1 MKTDFVA
8 LCASQKAEKRALVR
22 IGGPQKVGAGPS
34 LAARGLLTIVSLK
47 YWHSLLIP
55 PSVFRQEGIASS
67 GLYKNSRFKM
77 DESQFGKYQIET
89 IIVVYMSARRKLIN
103 RE

>member
-22 IGGPQKVGAGPS
+22 IGGPQKVGDGPS

-47 YWHSLLIP
+47 Y
-55 PSVFRQEGIASS
+55 
-67 GLYKNSRFKM
+67 
-77 DESQFGKYQIET
+77 
-89 IIVVYMSARRKLIN
+89 
-103 RE
+103 

>member
-1 MKTDFVA
+1 MPTE
-8 LCASQKAEKRALVR
+8 AEKRAVVR
-22 IGGPQKVGAGPS
+22 IGRAQKVGDGPS

-55 PSVFRQEGIASS
+55 PSIFILEGITSS

-89 IIVVYMSARRKLIN
+89 IIVVYMSGKRRLIN

>member
-55 PSVFRQEGIASS
+55 ASVFRQEGITSS
-67 GLYKNSRFKM
+67 GHQQKVTGS
-77 DESQFGKYQIET
+77 
-89 IIVVYMSARRKLIN
+89 
-103 RE
+103 

>member
-8 LCASQKAEKRALVR
+8 LCPQRLKRGPWSEL
-22 IGGPQKVGAGPS
+22 GGPQKVGVGPS

-55 PSVFRQEGIASS
+55 PSVFIQEGITSS

-77 DESQFGKYQIET
+77 DESQFGKYQNET
-89 IIVVYMSARRKLIN
+89 IIVVYMSGKRRLIN

>member
-1 MKTDFVA
+1 MAAA
-8 LCASQKAEKRALVR
+8 LR
-22 IGGPQKVGAGPS
+22 IGGAQKVEAGPS

-55 PSVFRQEGIASS
+55 PSVFRREGITSS

-89 IIVVYMSARRKLIN
+89 IIVVYMSGKRRLIN